1 MERREFIKQ
10 LGLGVIAVTVGG
22 GKLLLTPRQAR
33 AQGAAFA
40 VLSAREAALLE
51 AFGETLL
58 PGAAEEGIAHFVD
71 YHLSV
76 PPADSLLMLRYLDVP
91 PPYADFYRAGLA
103 TADAIGKGLYRV
115 DARHRKRAAWNIA
128 RSMPELAGQRAEA
141 VGFISHQQPEGW
153 QGFPAPLFY
162 FAVRADAVDV
172 VYGTEE
178 GFAKLDIPYM
188 AHIAPPSKW
197 GEDGSNIKN

>member
-1 MERREFIKQ
+1 MERRDFIKQ
-10 LGLGVIAVTVGG
+10 MGLGLIAVTVGG
-22 GKLLLTPRQAR
+22 GKMLLTPRQAR
-33 AQGAAFA
+33 AQGAELA
-40 VLSAREAALLE
+40 VLSPTEAKLLE
-51 AFGETLL
+51 ALGETLL

-91 PPYADFYRAGLA
+91 PPYDGFYHGGLA
-103 TADAIGKGLYRV
+103 NLDV
-115 DARHRKRAAWNIA
+115 FA
-128 RSMPELAGQRAEA
+128 RSRFDKGFADLEPEQRAEL

-153 QGFPAPLFY
+153 KGYPAPLFY

-188 AHIAPPSKW
+188 AHIAPPTPW